1 MGEVALKEGTR
12 VVVICEDAEAQMAE
26 FSKEERKEFFEEPGL
41 EGSGLQKLIHEGY
54 DILGLITF

>member
-1 MGEVALKEGTR
+1 
-12 VVVICEDAEAQMAE
+12 MAE